1 MEKLPIPY
9 LLQQIPD
16 APKQLYVRG
25 EFPDENQYKFL
36 AVIGSRKFTS
46 YGKQVLNKLIK
57 EISGYPIVIVSG
69 LALGMDALAHESA
82 LSNNMKTIAVPGS
95 GLDDRVIYPASNQG
109 LARRILQSG
118 GALVSEFEPG
128 FKATPWSFPKRNR
141 IIAGISH
148 AVLVIEAGNKSGTR
162 ITARL
167 ATDYNREVFSVP
179 GSIFSSSSD
188 GTNELIREGATPVI
202 SGKDIL
208 DFFGFD
214 NNEKNNIRQ
223 ESLFKNLTENEQKI
237 ISILNHPLSR
247 NDIANKTGLNII
259 TLNILLSSM
268 EIKGLVKEELGKI
281 YKNY

>member
-16 APKQLYVRG
+16 APKQLYIRG
-25 EFPDENQYKFL
+25 QFPDENEYKFL
-36 AVIGSRKFTS
+36 AVIGSRKFTT

-57 EISGYPIVIVSG
+57 EIAGHPIVIVSG
-69 LALGMDALAHESA
+69 LALGIDSLAHESA
-82 LSNNMKTIAVPGS
+82 LENNMKTIAIPGS
-95 GLDDRVIYPASNQG
+95 GLDDTVIYPASNQG
-109 LARRILQSG
+109 LARRILQFG
-118 GALVSEFEPG
+118 GALISEFEPD

-141 IIAGISH
+141 IMAGMSH
-148 AVLVIEAGNKSGTR
+148 AVLVIEAENKSGTR

-188 GTNELIREGATPVI
+188 GTNELIREGATPI
-202 SGKDIL
+202 TSGKDIL
-208 DFFGFD
+208 EFFGFD
-214 NNEKNNIRQ
+214 NDEKNNKRQ
-223 ESLFKNLTENEQKI
+223 ESLFKNLSENEQKI
-237 ISILNHPLSR
+237 ISILDHPLSR

-281 YKNY
+281 YKTY